1 VLDGY
6 DKLFKDGRRR
16 SEVMEIFDSFAAAPR
31 TVAKIFTLSPPEVRI
46 PRHILPKCS
55 ESTTTV
61 EMDGKNADEINR

>member
-6 DKLFKDGRRR
+6 DKLGKDGRRC
-16 SEVMEIFDSFAAAPR
+16 SEVMENFDASAAAPR
-31 TVAKIFTLSPPEVRI
+31 TVAKILILSRPEIRI